1 MFHYIAGYFHVTLL
15 AYANLRDPVWKFGQ
29 CLNQEIQNL
38 LLQAKNNSYVYEHV
52 CIPKKTGFKGFL
64 VQDASG
70 EQLIVGPETI
80 ELQLLLLGTMPSELP
95 PIGDYRQRIRIVIA
109 SGTVSPDCPD
119 TTGNKSYE
127 LPYSL
132 ERWSFNEN
140 IRRKNNGYNYV
151 NDLMS
156 NSYAQPGR
164 ASGQIYSQI
173 SGDQIR
179 DAAVRDGLVVLNPH
193 PAANDSVPTNPDGYS
208 YMVALFV
215 APGKKL
221 PFLLNCVFRKADK
234 EVLHLLQV

>member
-29 CLNQEIQNL
+29 CLNQCVQNL
-38 LLQAKNNSYVYEHV
+38 LLQARKNGYVYDFA
-52 CIPKKTGFKGFL
+52 CIPKKTGFKGFI
-64 VQDASG
+64 VQEATE
-70 EQLIVGPETI
+70 EQLIVGHETT
-80 ELQLLLLGTMPSELP
+80 ELQLLLLDTMPSELP
-95 PIGDYRQRIRIVIA
+95 PIGDYRQHIRSVIA

-132 ERWSFNEN
+132 ERWNANEN

-151 NDLMS
+151 NNFMS

-179 DAAVRDGLVVLNPH
+179 DAAVRDGLVVLSPH
-193 PAANDSVPTNPDGYS
+193 PAANDSVPANPDGDLYL
-208 YMVALFV
+208 VALFV
-215 APGKKL
+215 APGKIST
-221 PFLLNCVFRKADK
+221 LLS
-234 EVLHLLQV
+234 